1 MSNLDS
7 WSANQIKQLDV
18 PEQRK
23 HQYRIILDAFS
34 RQGHSGFTAGYA
46 LGYINLYLEQ
56 GYEAVKKRLDAMLYK
71 DQDEEENRYQS
82 MITADIMEIIDL
94 FMHFNLGKEEAHN
107 ITRLLDWKPI
117 VPLTGAE
124 DEWGVMETWGDD
136 RHTQQNKVCSAV
148 FRNNYDNRTAYYLYG
163 RIYSDNGG
171 HTWFTGNHQ
180 NGVVQSSIPIEFP
193 FWVPDKP
200 EYVYLNGEDSEEI
213 ITDKDR
219 IKELY
224 DEWERSHKDE

>member
-1 MSNLDS
+1 
-7 WSANQIKQLDV
+7 
-18 PEQRK
+18 
-23 HQYRIILDAFS
+23 
-34 RQGHSGFTAGYA
+34 
-46 LGYINLYLEQ
+46 LYLEQ

-136 RHTQQNKVCSAV
+136 RHTQQNKECSAV
-148 FRNNYDNRTAYYLYG
+148 FRNNYDNRTAYYFMEGFILITVDIHGLLVIIRMEWY
-163 RIYSDNGG
+163 RA
-171 HTWFTGNHQ
+171 
-180 NGVVQSSIPIEFP
+180 
-193 FWVPDKP
+193 
-200 EYVYLNGEDSEEI
+200 VYQ
-213 ITDKDR
+213 
-219 IKELY
+219 
-224 DEWERSHKDE
+224 